1 MIDVEPHPLLAFASF
16 EVTLR
21 DRLGALT
28 APDDDAPVAAD
39 EQLRAQ
45 VRDLLRH
52 GGFKPSGRNK
62 PASEYLAKGLP
73 RINAAVDIGNA
84 VSLASGLPISVVDAD
99 RVTPPLRAAIA
110 PPGTT
115 YPFNPSGQVFDASGL
130 ICVLDAHGVCAT
142 PVKDAQRTKTT
153 DDTTRVLCIVWGVI
167 AAADHT
173 ARTVAWYQARMRA
186 LSA

>member
-1 MIDVEPHPLLAFASF
+1 MIDVE
-16 EVTLR
+16 
-21 DRLGALT
+21 
-28 APDDDAPVAAD
+28 
-39 EQLRAQ
+39 

-62 PASEYLAKGLP
+62 PASEYLARGTLP
-73 RINAAVDIGNA
+73 VINAAVDVGNA
-84 VSLASGLPISVVDAD
+84 VSLASGLPVSVVDLD

-110 PPGTT
+110 PAGTT

-130 ICVLDAHGVCAT
+130 ICVLDAEGVCAT

-153 DDTTRVLCIVWGVI
+153 DDTTRVLCIVWGVR

-173 ARTVAWYQARMRA
+173 ARTAAWYRERMGVYLRDR
-186 LSA
+186 